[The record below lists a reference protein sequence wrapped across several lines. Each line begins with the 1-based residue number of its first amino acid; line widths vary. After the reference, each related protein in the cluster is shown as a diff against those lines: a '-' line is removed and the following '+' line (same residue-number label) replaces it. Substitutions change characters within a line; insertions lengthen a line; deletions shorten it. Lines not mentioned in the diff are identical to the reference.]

1 MTGIAPVLK
10 VFSLL
15 VVFKSL
21 VMHVTEEELGASGCV
36 LGSPLESGYRG
47 G

>member
-21 VMHVTEEELGASGCV
+21 VMHVTEEELVNRDNIFRMFKKQV
-36 LGSPLESGYRG
+36 LI
-47 G
+47 